1 MKVIKI
7 ILGIIA
13 AIFLIVGI
21 PIIIN
26 ECYKANCGYI
36 TVWDGADVLGYY
48 GAILGSIIAVA
59 TLAITIIFTKKQIQ
73 RDSFLKNEN
82 EKWDRLKAIFMQTLS
97 DINPMR
103 VLKDVMDNGITD
115 PTKAINLLQRYQLDC
130 KIAND
135 ILNAHLNMVDYPKF
149 KKLIDSIAATAEEFV
164 SISQK
169 EINQYSDLRI
179 WQHKDTAYE
188 LLKVEKD
195 HPGSFS
201 QEHIAF
207 NEEIVEKCNSISY
220 ESINQQITLLNTEFV
235 QLYEEKYRALLQLTG
250 STFEVVSV
258 ETQQQADR
266 MLSFGKKSRQAPIK
280 PSDKKE
286 GKDNGSN

>member
-59 TLAITIIFTKKQIQ
+59 TLAITIVFTKKQIQ

-82 EKWDRLKAIFMQTLS
+82 EKWDRLKTIFLQTLS

-103 VLKDVMDNGITD
+103 VLKDVMDNGFTD
-115 PTKAINLLQRYQLDC
+115 PTKAINLLQRYQMDC

-169 EINQYSDLRI
+169 EIDQYSDFRI

-188 LLKVEKD
+188 LLKAEKE

-201 QEHIAF
+201 QEHIAL
-207 NEEIVEKCNSISY
+207 NEEIVEKCKSINY
-220 ESINQQITLLNTEFV
+220 ENINQQITQLNTEFV
-235 QLYEEKYRALLQLTG
+235 QLYEEKYRALLQHTG
-250 STFEVVSV
+250 STFEVISV
-258 ETQQQADR
+258 ETQQQADQ

-280 PSDKKE
+280 PSVKKE

>member
-36 TVWDGADVLGYY
+36 TVWDGTDVLGYY

-59 TLAITIIFTKKQIQ
+59 TLAITIVFTKKQIQ

-82 EKWDRLKAIFMQTLS
+82 EKWDRLKTIFLQTLS

-103 VLKDVMDNGITD
+103 VLKDVMDNGFTD
-115 PTKAINLLQRYQLDC
+115 PTKAINLLQRYQMDC

-169 EINQYSDLRI
+169 EIDQYSDFRI
-179 WQHKDTAYE
+179 WQHKDTSYE
-188 LLKVEKD
+188 LLKAEKE

-201 QEHIAF
+201 QEHIAL
-207 NEEIVEKCNSISY
+207 NEEIVEKCKSINY
-220 ESINQQITLLNTEFV
+220 ENINQQITQLNTEFV
-235 QLYEEKYRALLQLTG
+235 QLYEEKYRALLQHTG
-250 STFEVVSV
+250 STFEVISV
-258 ETQQQADR
+258 ETQQQADQ
-266 MLSFGKKSRQAPIK
+266 MLSFGKKSRQAHIK
-280 PSDKKE
+280 PSVKKE

>member
-13 AIFLIVGI
+13 AIFLVVGI
-21 PIIIN
+21 PVIIN

-36 TVWDGADVLGYY
+36 TVWNGADVLGYY

-59 TLAITIIFTKKQIQ
+59 MLAITIVFTKKQIQ
-73 RDSFLKNEN
+73 RDFFLKNEN
-82 EKWDRLKAIFMQTLS
+82 EKWDRLKAIFMRTLS

-103 VLKDVMDNGITD
+103 ALKEVMDNGISD
-115 PTKAINLLQRYQLDC
+115 PTKAINLLQGYQMDC

-164 SISQK
+164 IISQK
-169 EINQYSDLRI
+169 ETDQYLDLLM
-179 WQHKDTAYE
+179 WQHKDTASE
-188 LLKVEKD
+188 LLKAEKE
-195 HPGSFS
+195 HPGSLP

-207 NEEIVEKCNSISY
+207 NKEIVEKCKSISY
-220 ESINQQITLLNTEFV
+220 ESINLKITLLNTEFV

-250 STFEVVSV
+250 STFEVISV
-258 ETQQQADR
+258 ETQ
-266 MLSFGKKSRQAPIK
+266 
-280 PSDKKE
+280 
-286 GKDNGSN
+286 

>member
-7 ILGIIA
+7 VFGIIA

-103 VLKDVMDNGITD
+103 VLKDVMDNGFTD

-130 KIAND
+130 KMAND
-135 ILNAHLNMVDYPKF
+135 LLNAYLNMSDYPKF
-149 KKLIDSIAATAEEFV
+149 KMLIDSIATTAEEFV
-164 SISQK
+164 DISQK
-169 EINQYSDLRI
+169 EIDQYSDFRI
-179 WQHKDTAYE
+179 LQHKDTAIE
-188 LLKVEKD
+188 MLRIEKE

-201 QEHIAF
+201 KDHIAL
-207 NEEIVEKCNSISY
+207 NREIVERLKTISN
-220 ESINQQITLLNTEFV
+220 ENINLQITQLNTELV
-235 QLYEEKYRALLQLTG
+235 QAYEEKYRALLKLTG
-250 STFEVVSV
+250 STFETIAL
-258 ETQQQADR
+258 ETQRHAER
-266 MLSFGKKSRQAPIK
+266 ILCFGKARNSEEYL
-280 PSDKKE
+280 DKHQDK
-286 GKDNGSN
+286 